1 MPDKLNT
8 AWRFNHPDIGNYGM
22 GMGLH
27 VEPNGKIAM
36 ISGRVAIRQSILLLM
51 STIPGERI
59 MRPKYGCNLHQLAFM
74 PNDATTHG
82 LAIHYVR
89 MALEQWEPRIDIVHI
104 DANANVDDP
113 NLMDITLEYRIRK
126 LKQPEQLTIA
136 YQLMGTEI

>member
-1 MPDKLNT
+1 
-8 AWRFNHPDIGNYGM
+8 
-22 GMGLH
+22 
-27 VEPNGKIAM
+27 
-36 ISGRVAIRQSILLLM
+36 
-51 STIPGERI
+51 
-59 MRPKYGCNLHQLAFM
+59 M

>member
-1 MPDKLNT
+1 MPNKPNT
-8 AWRFNHPDIGNYGM
+8 AWRFNHPDVGIYGT

-36 ISGRVAIRQSILLLM
+36 TSGRVAIRQSILLLM

-59 MRPKYGCNLHQLAFM
+59 MRPKYGCNLHEIVFM

-89 MALEQWEPRIDIVHI
+89 MALEQWEPRIDIIHI
-104 DANANVDDP
+104 DANANAGDP

-126 LKQPEQLTIA
+126 LQQPEQLTIA
-136 YQLMGTEI
+136 YQLMGAEI